1 MAQRAELMTI
11 EVTLGHR
18 VRGFCSRLAWLGVI
32 YVYLARSSI
41 FSTSPNATSLQDMTQ
56 LSSERARRSSR
67 VLVNLPLAV
76 SGQKSDGSHV
86 SGAAET
92 ILVNRHGARIRSS
105 VLLEPEME
113 VRVAM
118 LAPYKW
124 RVGQVV
130 WADSGEKEYG
140 IELNRPEN
148 FWGIYF
154 PPEDWE
160 LGVPAVTMYGPPES
174 GEAGQDSRNKKKQTL
189 ETARAPQQLHIPEG
203 GTIAVLRGIASNGV
217 PFQERD
223 LILPVGD
230 YHGSML
236 IGPMVDLG
244 AAMSVIFARNRVENA
259 VVSAVSHSREY
270 GRWRTWLYFSRALA
284 AAQH

>member
-1 MAQRAELMTI
+1 
-11 EVTLGHR
+11 
-18 VRGFCSRLAWLGVI
+18 
-32 YVYLARSSI
+32 
-41 FSTSPNATSLQDMTQ
+41 MTQ
-56 LSSERARRSSR
+56 LTVDRARRSSR
-67 VLVNLPLAV
+67 VLVTLPLAV
-76 SGQKSDGSHV
+76 SGQKSDGSHI

-92 ILVNRHGARIRSS
+92 ILVNRHGARIRSN
-105 VLLEPEME
+105 VTLENHME

-130 WADSGEKEYG
+130 WADSDEKEYG

-160 LGVPAVTMYGPPES
+160 LGVPSVTVFSAE
-174 GEAGQDSRNKKKQTL
+174 EAGASQPRSLKKQMQEANDGDDHTL
-189 ETARAPQQLHIPEG
+189 RIPEG
-203 GTIAVLRGIASNGV
+203 GTIAVLRGVAASGV

-223 LILPVGD
+223 LILPVGER
-230 YHGSML
+230 HGSML

-244 AAMSVIFARNRVENA
+244 TPMNVIFGRNQVESA
-259 VVSAVSHSREY
+259 VVTAVSHSREF
-270 GRWRTWLYFSRALA
+270 GRWRTWLHFSRPIA
-284 AAQH
+284 ADQPH

>member
-1 MAQRAELMTI
+1 MPQTAGTE
-11 EVTLGHR
+11 
-18 VRGFCSRLAWLGVI
+18 RG
-32 YVYLARSSI
+32 
-41 FSTSPNATSLQDMTQ
+41 
-56 LSSERARRSSR
+56 RRSSR
-67 VLVNLPLAV
+67 VLVSLALAV

-92 ILVNRHGARIRSS
+92 ILVNRHGARIRST
-105 VLLEPEME
+105 VPLEPKME

-130 WADSGEKEYG
+130 WADSHESEYG
-140 IELNRPEN
+140 IELHRPEN

-160 LGVPAVTMYGPPES
+160 LGVAPVTVYNDQPAAAAREARSAPEKTTES
-174 GEAGQDSRNKKKQTL
+174 SSE
-189 ETARAPQQLHIPEG
+189 PQPLHIPEG
-203 GTIAVLRGIASNGV
+203 GTIAILRGIASNGM

-230 YHGSML
+230 RHATML
-236 IGPMVDLG
+236 IGPMVELG
-244 AAMSVIFARNRVENA
+244 ATLNVILSKNCVENA
-259 VVSAVSHSREY
+259 VVTAVSHSREFD
-270 GRWRTWLYFSRALA
+270 RWRIWMQFSRVLLISR
-284 AAQH
+284 HTS

>member
-1 MAQRAELMTI
+1 MKQLTVE
-11 EVTLGHR
+11 
-18 VRGFCSRLAWLGVI
+18 RG
-32 YVYLARSSI
+32 
-41 FSTSPNATSLQDMTQ
+41 
-56 LSSERARRSSR
+56 RRSSR
-67 VLVNLPLAV
+67 VLVTLPLAV

-105 VLLEPEME
+105 VPLEPSME

-130 WADSGEKEYG
+130 WADNSEKEYG
-140 IELNRPEN
+140 IELSRPEN

-160 LGVPAVTMYGPPES
+160 LGLPLVTTLSPHDRSDTSVLRTGKEPETTPPSE
-174 GEAGQDSRNKKKQTL
+174 QPPIR
-189 ETARAPQQLHIPEG
+189 IPDG
-203 GTIAVLRGIASNGV
+203 GTIAVLRGLAANGV

-223 LILPVGD
+223 LILPVGEH
-230 YHGSML
+230 HGSML
-236 IGPMVDLG
+236 IGPMVQVG
-244 AAMSVIFARNRVENA
+244 AAMSVIFSKDSVEPA
-259 VVSAVSHSREY
+259 VVSAVAHSREF
-270 GRWRTWLYFSRALA
+270 GRWRTWLQFSRAA
-284 AAQH
+284 AAGAGTA

>member
-1 MAQRAELMTI
+1 ML
-11 EVTLGHR
+11 V
-18 VRGFCSRLAWLGVI
+18 SLA
-32 YVYLARSSI
+32 
-41 FSTSPNATSLQDMTQ
+41 
-56 LSSERARRSSR
+56 
-67 VLVNLPLAV
+67 LAV

-92 ILVNRHGARIRSS
+92 ILVNRHGARIRST
-105 VLLEPEME
+105 VPLEPKME

-130 WADSGEKEYG
+130 WADSHESEYG
-140 IELNRPEN
+140 IELHRPEN

-160 LGVPAVTMYGPPES
+160 LGVAPVTVYNDQPSASVSEPRSAPET
-174 GEAGQDSRNKKKQTL
+174 RN
-189 ETARAPQQLHIPEG
+189 EPSSEPQPLHIPEG
-203 GTIAVLRGIASNGV
+203 GTIAILRGIASNGM

-230 YHGSML
+230 RHATML
-236 IGPMVDLG
+236 IGPMVELG
-244 AAMSVIFARNRVENA
+244 ATLNVILSKNCVENA
-259 VVSAVSHSREY
+259 VVTAVSHSREFD
-270 GRWRTWLYFSRALA
+270 RWRIWMQFSRVLLISR
-284 AAQH
+284 HNS

>member
-1 MAQRAELMTI
+1 MVQMIA
-11 EVTLGHR
+11 
-18 VRGFCSRLAWLGVI
+18 
-32 YVYLARSSI
+32 
-41 FSTSPNATSLQDMTQ
+41 
-56 LSSERARRSSR
+56 SERGRRSSR
-67 VLVNLPLAV
+67 VLVSLALAV

-92 ILVNRHGARIRSS
+92 ILVNRHGAKIRST
-105 VLLEPEME
+105 VPLEPKME

-130 WADSGEKEYG
+130 WADSGEREYG
-140 IELNRPEN
+140 IELYRPEN

-160 LGVPAVTMYGPPES
+160 LGVPAVTVTASPVSGATQPKVEVKPEPEPMAGPEP
-174 GEAGQDSRNKKKQTL
+174 
-189 ETARAPQQLHIPEG
+189 LHVPEG
-203 GTIAVLRGIASNGV
+203 GTIAILRGIASTGI

-230 YHGSML
+230 RDATML
-236 IGPMVDLG
+236 IGPMVNLG
-244 AAMSVIFARNRVENA
+244 AKLQVIFSKNCVEDA
-259 VVSAVSHSREY
+259 LVTATSHSREY
-270 GRWRTWLYFSRALA
+270 DRWRIWLNFSRVLLVARK
-284 AAQH
+284 

>member
-1 MAQRAELMTI
+1 
-11 EVTLGHR
+11 
-18 VRGFCSRLAWLGVI
+18 
-32 YVYLARSSI
+32 
-41 FSTSPNATSLQDMTQ
+41 MTQ
-56 LSSERARRSSR
+56 LMAHERGRRSTR
-67 VLVNLPLAV
+67 VLVSLALAG

-92 ILVNRHGARIRSS
+92 ILVNRHGAKIRSA
-105 VLLEPEME
+105 VPLKPRME

-140 IELNRPEN
+140 IELFRPEN

-160 LGVPAVTMYGPPES
+160 LGVPPVTVVSGSYGATQGRSAVATQPAVEPSPQPASTPEMQPS
-174 GEAGQDSRNKKKQTL
+174 AEQSAQPASSTPSV
-189 ETARAPQQLHIPEG
+189 ETQPLHIPEG
-203 GTIAVLRGIASNGV
+203 GTIAILRGLASNGL

-223 LILPVGD
+223 LILPVGKCD
-230 YHGSML
+230 ATML
-236 IGPMVDLG
+236 IGPMVNLG
-244 AAMSVIFARNRVENA
+244 TKMQVIFSKNCVEDA
-259 VVSAVSHSREY
+259 VVTATSHSREY
-270 GRWRTWLYFSRALA
+270 DRW
-284 AAQH
+284 

>member
-1 MAQRAELMTI
+1 MVQMIATE
-11 EVTLGHR
+11 
-18 VRGFCSRLAWLGVI
+18 RG
-32 YVYLARSSI
+32 
-41 FSTSPNATSLQDMTQ
+41 
-56 LSSERARRSSR
+56 RRSSR
-67 VLVNLPLAV
+67 VLVSLALAV

-92 ILVNRHGARIRSS
+92 ILVNRHGAKIRST
-105 VLLEPEME
+105 VPLEPKME

-130 WADSGEKEYG
+130 WADSGEREYG
-140 IELNRPEN
+140 IELYRPEN

-160 LGVPAVTMYGPPES
+160 LGVPAVTVNPSPVSGATQPKVEVKAEGETVNGPEP
-174 GEAGQDSRNKKKQTL
+174 
-189 ETARAPQQLHIPEG
+189 LHMPEG
-203 GTIAVLRGIASNGV
+203 GTIAILRGLASNGI

-230 YHGSML
+230 RDATML
-236 IGPMVDLG
+236 IGPMVNLG
-244 AAMSVIFARNRVENA
+244 SKLQVIFSKNCVEDA
-259 VVSAVSHSREY
+259 IVTATSHSREY
-270 GRWRTWLYFSRALA
+270 DRWRIWLNFSRVLLVARK
-284 AAQH
+284 

>member
-1 MAQRAELMTI
+1 
-11 EVTLGHR
+11 
-18 VRGFCSRLAWLGVI
+18 
-32 YVYLARSSI
+32 
-41 FSTSPNATSLQDMTQ
+41 MTQ
-56 LSSERARRSSR
+56 LSAERARRSSR
-67 VLVNLPLAV
+67 VLVSLPLAV
-76 SGQKSDGSHV
+76 SGQKSDGSHI

-105 VLLEPEME
+105 VPLENRME

-130 WADSGEKEYG
+130 WADAGEREYG
-140 IELNRPEN
+140 IELSRPEN

-160 LGVPAVTMYGPPES
+160 LAVPAVTLLNANES
-174 GEAGQDSRNKKKQTL
+174 TGAIQGRSAQKRAEAFQPS
-189 ETARAPQQLHIPEG
+189 EPARIPEG
-203 GTIAVLRGIASNGV
+203 GTIAILRGIAATGV

-223 LILPVGD
+223 LILPVGET
-230 YHGSML
+230 HGSML
-236 IGPMVDLG
+236 IGPLVNLG
-244 AAMSVIFARNRVENA
+244 TPMTVIFGKNSVEKA

-270 GRWRTWLYFSRALA
+270 DRWRIWLQFSHATA
-284 AAQH
+284 AKAN

>member
-1 MAQRAELMTI
+1 MAQMIA
-11 EVTLGHR
+11 
-18 VRGFCSRLAWLGVI
+18 
-32 YVYLARSSI
+32 
-41 FSTSPNATSLQDMTQ
+41 
-56 LSSERARRSSR
+56 SERGRRSSR
-67 VLVNLPLAV
+67 VLVSLALAV

-92 ILVNRHGARIRSS
+92 ILVNRHGAKIRST
-105 VLLEPEME
+105 VPLEPKME

-130 WADSGEKEYG
+130 WADTGEREYG
-140 IELNRPEN
+140 IELYRPEN

-160 LGVPAVTMYGPPES
+160 LGVPPVTMVSSSPSTGATQPKEAVKTETEAADGPEP
-174 GEAGQDSRNKKKQTL
+174 
-189 ETARAPQQLHIPEG
+189 LHLPEG
-203 GTIAVLRGIASNGV
+203 GTIAILRGIASNGI

-230 YHGSML
+230 RDSTML
-236 IGPMVDLG
+236 CRLLLRVG
-244 AAMSVIFARNRVENA
+244 A
-259 VVSAVSHSREY
+259 
-270 GRWRTWLYFSRALA
+270 T
-284 AAQH
+284 